1 MSNTRRILMI
11 VAVISSVFVV
21 VLLLFFLLFI
31 IMRYISSMLS
41 SSSALA
47 SSSSWTPC
55 VAFTTRASFAYLKC
69 KLHSTGTASRDM
81 VSSGNVDSFKSTM
94 FPDAESWQLQPSITH
109 DNLAIYVRGSPL
121 RFSTSLVCHGCPL
134 SVAFVIV
141 REGLLAGQGHHYKK
155 KRTVNGILVISEGE
169 LGERI
174 RHARDRIT
182 TYRDTQWSRGPSGW
196 STPCVLAF
204 PINVNSVSI
213 LGDVGGC
220 KKSCVPCHIGTRIA
234 LP

>member
-1 MSNTRRILMI
+1 
-11 VAVISSVFVV
+11 
-21 VLLLFFLLFI
+21 
-31 IMRYISSMLS
+31 
-41 SSSALA
+41 
-47 SSSSWTPC
+47 
-55 VAFTTRASFAYLKC
+55 
-69 KLHSTGTASRDM
+69 M

-155 KRTVNGILVISEGE
+155 KRTVNGIFVISEGE

-174 RHARDRIT
+174 RHARDRST

-196 STPCVLAF
+196 STPCVLVF
-204 PINVNSVSI
+204 PIHVNSVSI
-213 LGDVGGC
+213 LGNVGGC

-234 LP
+234 LPQACMLCLHREEYRLYSNLPCHDEKYMMCGGREYLGSFEPLYWARRDNNMPPSCGRTCSLQSLLKRTEPGWSKTQAHI